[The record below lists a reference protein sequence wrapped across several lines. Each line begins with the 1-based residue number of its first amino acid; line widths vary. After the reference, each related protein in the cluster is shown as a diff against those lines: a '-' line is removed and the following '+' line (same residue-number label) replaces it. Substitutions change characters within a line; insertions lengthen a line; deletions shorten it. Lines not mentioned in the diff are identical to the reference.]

1 MNLPFDGA
9 ISRYFRNDA
18 PEDIRRA
25 IEKADKDDV
34 LSRGY
39 PYREKLRKQ
48 DYEDHLAALQIQ
60 LVRMQNDLRATGKR
74 LVVVF
79 EGRDGAGKGGTIGVV
94 CQNLNPRFATV
105 VALPKPTEREAA
117 QWYFQRYADW
127 LPASGEIVLFDR
139 SWYNRGIVEPVFGFC
154 TPGQREHFF
163 RQQPYFEGVLVDEG
177 IVFLKFWFSVGRA
190 EQLKRMLDRESDPL
204 KQWKLSRIDVDGLQK
219 WDAYTSA
226 IHETLG
232 RTHSPRTPWTVI
244 RSDDKPRARIAAIQS
259 ILLALDYQGK
269 DDKIIGKPDPLIC
282 GGLDMLD
289 V

>member
-1 MNLPFDGA
+1 M
-9 ISRYFRNDA
+9 
-18 PEDIRRA
+18 
-25 IEKADKDDV
+25 
-34 LSRGY
+34 
-39 PYREKLRKQ
+39 
-48 DYEDHLAALQIQ
+48 
-60 LVRMQNDLRATGKR
+60 
-74 LVVVF
+74 
-79 EGRDGAGKGGTIGVV
+79 
-94 CQNLNPRFATV
+94 
-105 VALPKPTEREAA
+105 VALSKPTEREAA

-154 TPGQREHFF
+154 TPEQREHFF

-177 IVFLKFWFSVGRA
+177 IVFLKLWFSVGRA

-204 KQWKLSRIDVDGLQK
+204 KQWKLSQIDVDGLQK

-226 IHETLG
+226 IHETLA
-232 RTHSPRTPWTVI
+232 RTHTPRTPWTVI

-269 DDKIIGKPDPLIC
+269 DEKIIGKPDPLIC